1 MDKALVENIFRFDG
15 LNLVIWA
22 VYIGFMLACI
32 LYYYQ
37 KKVMGKFVRL
47 VISKGASSPDSALTL
62 SELGY
67 DKDKLIR
74 RELQKSSALRKMV
87 WEIDD
92 NYRTGEDG
100 ILFCAREKSLD
111 LNIGRFYVPEERRI
125 QAEIRYDD
133 KGTDIFAL
141 IISAVVMFAA
151 AVAACIWLP
160 DIIGSFKL
168 Y

>member
-1 MDKALVENIFRFDG
+1 MDKALVENIFRLDG

-22 VYIGFMLACI
+22 VYIGFMLASI

-62 SELGY
+62 AELGY
-67 DKDKLIR
+67 DKDNLIR
-74 RELQKSSALRKMV
+74 RELQKSGALRKMV

-125 QAEIRYDD
+125 QAQIRYDD

-141 IISAVVMFAA
+141 IISAAVMFVA

-160 DIIGSFKL
+160 DVIGSFKL

>member
-1 MDKALVENIFRFDG
+1 MDKALVENIFRLDG

-22 VYIGFMLACI
+22 VYIGFMLASI
-32 LYYYQ
+32 FYYYQ

-62 SELGY
+62 AELGY
-67 DKDKLIR
+67 DKDNLIR
-74 RELQKSSALRKMV
+74 RELQKSGALRKMV

-125 QAEIRYDD
+125 RAQIRYDD

-141 IISAVVMFAA
+141 IISAAVMFVA

-160 DIIGSFKL
+160 DVIGSFKL

>member
-1 MDKALVENIFRFDG
+1 MEKALIENIFSFDG
-15 LNLVIWA
+15 LNLVIWS
-22 VYIGFMLACI
+22 VYIGYMLATV

-47 VISKGASSPDSALTL
+47 IISKGALSSDSAMTL
-62 SELGY
+62 AELGY
-67 DKDKLIR
+67 DKQTLIR
-74 RELQKSSALRKMV
+74 RELQKHSALRKMV

-100 ILFCAREKSLD
+100 ILYCAREKSLD
-111 LNIGRFYVPEERRI
+111 LNIGRFYIPEERRI

-133 KGTDIFAL
+133 KGSDIFAL
-141 IISAVVMFAA
+141 IISAVGMFAL
-151 AVAACIWLP
+151 AVVACIWLP

-168 Y
+168 F